1 MNKFIITEQ
10 ERSRILVMH
19 KKRTSNHYLMEQV
32 SGDTL
37 EGLTI
42 QSLDI
47 KKGSFGTSVT
57 LSNGKT
63 YTYTSEDVTTFP
75 QMVYSGW
82 CGSGKFTPD
91 TMTEGCSVTITLENN
106 KRFRCDNK
114 GCKEES
120 PIE

>member
-91 TMTEGCSVTITLENN
+91 TMTEGCSATVTLGPNL
-106 KRFRCDNK
+106 RFECDK
-114 GCKEES
+114 QGCKKVDD
-120 PIE
+120 IE